1 MIIPPSSRRTVRNC
15 ISKHILSIGDYTSE
29 GMRILTFN
37 MFTGQ
42 VALCRN
48 RNIYGY
54 EYKESDKLSKFNI
67 RLFSIYGYLTS
78 SKFNSV
84 NQLNVIKT
92 FNSLEEIAGDTC
104 GIEQLI
110 HK

>member
-1 MIIPPSSRRTVRNC
+1 
-15 ISKHILSIGDYTSE
+15 
-29 GMRILTFN
+29 

-42 VALCRN
+42 VALCRT

-54 EYKESDKLSKFNI
+54 AYKESDKLSKFNI

-78 SKFNSV
+78 SKFNYV

-92 FNSLEEIAGDTC
+92 FNSLEEIVGDTC